1 MTLEQRY
8 AAWRKAPESEEIL
21 IEIQRRAR
29 LAAERGVTVGVKVF
43 AELVRWEKMQR
54 GQRTEQDKVNNSDVA
69 RIARE
74 LAALHPSRKPF
85 FEIRKLASEREVTV
99 DTSWLKRVNSP
110 RRIPTVHR
118 RRQIAA

>member
-1 MTLEQRY
+1 MTLERRY
-8 AAWRKAPESEEIL
+8 AAWRQAPESEELL

-29 LAAERGVTVGVKVF
+29 LAAERGVTFGVKFF
-43 AELVRWEKMQR
+43 AELVRWEKMR
-54 GQRTEQDKVNNSDVA
+54 LGQRTELYKVNNSYVS

-74 LAALHPSRKPF
+74 LAELNPSLKPF
-85 FEIRKLASEREVTV
+85 FDIRKLASEREVKV
-99 DTSWLKRVNSP
+99 DKSWLKLVNSP

>member
-8 AAWRKAPESEEIL
+8 AAWRQAPESEEIL

-29 LAAERGVTVGVKVF
+29 LAADRGVRFGVKFF
-43 AELVRWEKMQR
+43 AELVRWEKMQL
-54 GQRTEQDKVNNSDVA
+54 GQRTEQYKVNNSYVS

-74 LAALHPSRKPF
+74 LAELNPSLKPF
-85 FEIRKLASEREVTV
+85 FEIRKLASEREVKV
-99 DTSWLKRVNSP
+99 DKSWLKLVNSP
-110 RRIPTVHR
+110 RRIPTVNR

>member
-8 AAWRKAPESEEIL
+8 AACRQAPESEDIL

-29 LAAERGVTVGVKVF
+29 LAAERGVQFGVKFF
-43 AELVRWEKMQR
+43 AELVRWEKMQL
-54 GQRTEQDKVNNSDVA
+54 GQRTEKYKVNNSYVS

-74 LAALHPSRKPF
+74 LAELNPSLKPF
-85 FEIRKLASEREVTV
+85 FEIRKLASEREVKV
-99 DTSWLKRVNSP
+99 DKSWLKRVNSP
-110 RRIPTVHR
+110 RRIPTVNR

>member
-8 AAWRKAPESEEIL
+8 AAWRQAPESEELL

-29 LAAERGVTVGVKVF
+29 LAAERGVQFGVKFF
-43 AELVRWEKMQR
+43 AALVRWEQRQR

-74 LAALHPSRKPF
+74 LAALHPSLKPF
-85 FEIRKLASEREVTV
+85 FELRKLASEREVKV
-99 DTSWLKRVNSP
+99 DKSWLKRVNSP
-110 RRIPTVHR
+110 RRIPTVHH
-118 RRQIAA
+118 RRQLAA

>member
-8 AAWRKAPESEEIL
+8 AAWRKAPESEELL

-29 LAAERGVTVGVKVF
+29 LAAERGVKFGVKFF
-43 AELVRWEKMQR
+43 AELVRYEHAMC
-54 GQRTEQDKVNNSDVA
+54 GERTDKYQVNNSFVS

-74 LAALHPSRKPF
+74 LAELNPSLKPF
-85 FEIRKLASEREVTV
+85 FEIRKLASEREVKV
-99 DTSWLKRVNSP
+99 DKSWLKRVNSP
-110 RRIPTVHR
+110 RRIPTVNR